1 MIKFWLS
8 QKLRFLS
15 HLGCFIGGLVILVL
29 PWWLGLLFIAGALVL
44 DFIAFRFEVECSE

>member
-15 HLGCFIGGLVILVL
+15 HLGCFIGGLVIFVF
-29 PWWLGLLFIAGALVL
+29 PWWLVLLLLAGALAL
-44 DFIAFRFEVECSE
+44 DYIAFRFEYSE